1 MESTWLEFDWLL
13 EDRRHLR
20 GNLRAIEAAIR
31 RGRFA
36 GAHMAGRRRRLV
48 EVVSEL
54 IETTDLSPRALIRLA
69 RLVEAM
75 ARDDLGDLDYVDDD
89 DD

>member
-1 MESTWLEFDWLL
+1 MESTRLEFDWLPT
-13 EDRRHLR
+13 DRRHLR
-20 GNLRAIEAAIR
+20 GNLRSIEAALR

-36 GAHMAGRRRRLV
+36 GPANAGRRRRLV

-54 IETTDLSPRALIRLA
+54 LEARDLSPRALIRLA

-75 ARDDLGDLDYVDDD
+75 SRDDRGDLDYVAD
-89 DD
+89 